1 MQRTTLIFMVGIIIA
16 CSSNVLHADNNPSSL
31 AGTDP
36 VIINAI
42 DNWLTSFFRHNIP
55 KGNIEIR
62 YRDDGSVKYI
72 DHPGYRIYKLK
83 FGNLLKAYNDINL
96 VDIKEQPPL
105 NLPFLEYKYSKM
117 YYVEPTKKCTDI
129 AEEIKENGD
138 CVVLMAKP
146 GVDSVKN
153 VKNMVFR
160 STDPSDYKVITG
172 TYKVNKFPIGEEFN
186 SVSSEKVVDRY
197 KIRALVAIDKISKE
211 CTVVAVD
218 WGYIGEDLWESNGIA
233 TFITNLTK

>member
-1 MQRTTLIFMVGIIIA
+1 MGIMRRYVLCFIVSIFVLSTSNILYAENNKGTPIGADPAII
-16 CSSNVLHADNNPSSL
+16 S
-31 AGTDP
+31 
-36 VIINAI
+36 AI

-62 YRDDGSVKYI
+62 YKEDGSVKYF

-83 FGNLLKAYNDINL
+83 FGNLLKAYDDINL

-172 TYKVNKFPIGEEFN
+172 TYKVNKFQ
-186 SVSSEKVVDRY
+186 
-197 KIRALVAIDKISKE
+197 LVKNLIQFPAKKYLIDIKF
-211 CTVVAVD
+211 VH
-218 WGYIGEDLWESNGIA
+218 
-233 TFITNLTK
+233 

>member
-1 MQRTTLIFMVGIIIA
+1 MKRIALVLMVSIFISYSI
-16 CSSNVLHADNNPSSL
+16 NLLYADNNPGSL

-42 DNWLTSFFRHNIP
+42 DNWLTVFFRHNIP

-62 YRDDGSVKYI
+62 YKDDGTVKYI
-72 DHPGYRIYKLK
+72 DYPGYRIYKLK

-129 AEEIKENGD
+129 AEEVKENGD

-146 GVDSVKN
+146 GMDSVTN

-172 TYKVNKFPIGEEFN
+172 TYKVKKSPVFEEFI
-186 SVSSEKVVDRY
+186 SVAGEKVSDRY

-211 CTVVAVD
+211 CKVSAVD
-218 WGYIGEDLWESNGIA
+218 WGYIGEDLWESNNIA